1 MSNRFVAFLF
11 LVFVL
16 IAFTLAA
23 SAQTKRLVEISKEY
37 ISVDVPLSDGK
48 VYKWKIGTQ
57 NDSARYFNPGPDQ
70 YEATVT
76 FRKVNVVPPPQDII
90 EDVDDR
96 DSRIVYGAGWDK
108 TCCTSD
114 PNSPH
119 LNSTITW
126 SCTVGSTFTFTF
138 TGKSVTWFAE
148 KYLTHGVA
156 GVKFDNETTEA
167 KIDLYN
173 PTKLTQ
179 QAIFTKTWPTVGN
192 HTVTVRVTGERNAAA
207 TAACLVSDKF
217 RIIK

>member
-1 MSNRFVAFLF
+1 MSNKFTFFIF

-16 IAFTLAA
+16 IAFALAA
-23 SAQTKRLVEISKEY
+23 QGQTKRLVEISKEY
-37 ISVDVPLSDGK
+37 VIKDVTLSDGLI
-48 VYKWKIGTQ
+48 YKWKIGTQ
-57 NDSARYFNPGPDQ
+57 ADTARYFNPGPDQ
-70 YEATVT
+70 YEATLT
-76 FRKVNVVPPPQDII
+76 LRKLNVVPPPQDIV

-96 DSRIVYGAGWDK
+96 DSRIVYGTGWDK

-148 KYLTHGVA
+148 KMNTHSIA
-156 GVKFDNETTEA
+156 GVRFDQETAEA
-167 KIDLYN
+167 SIDLYN
-173 PTKLTQ
+173 PTKLTR
-179 QAIFTKTWPTVGN
+179 QAVFTKTWPTVGQ
-192 HTVTVRVTGERNAAA
+192 HSVTIRITGKNPAA
-207 TAACLVSDKF
+207 TANCLVSDFF